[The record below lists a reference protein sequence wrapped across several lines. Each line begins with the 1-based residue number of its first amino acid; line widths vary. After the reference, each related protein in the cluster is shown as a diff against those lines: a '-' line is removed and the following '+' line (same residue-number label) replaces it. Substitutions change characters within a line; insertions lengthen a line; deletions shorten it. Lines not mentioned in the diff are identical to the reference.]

1 VSHPTRLLLILA
13 VAACSGP
20 RDITVRVTVPD
31 LEGTESPASGVP
43 VVAVPYNR
51 DSVIAAL
58 EAARPTPR
66 PHTDTLDA
74 LFARFR
80 GPFIDHFQ
88 AGQALAAVRDSVER
102 GLAAADALAAATRRT
117 EETRAELDRAR
128 AALATGDSLRADVRS
143 WENSTYAAFDSVVK
157 ALSEQARRKPLVD
170 TTDATGRA
178 ELRLPASENDWWLT
192 ARSWDVTDPNSS
204 WTWSV
209 RVDGDS
215 VELNGRNGRRRPR
228 Y

>member
-1 VSHPTRLLLILA
+1 M
-13 VAACSGP
+13 
-20 RDITVRVTVPD
+20 RVTVPD

>member
-13 VAACSGP
+13 LAACSGP

-43 VVAVPYNR
+43 VVAVPYDR

-58 EAARPTPR
+58 EAAQARPR
-66 PHTDTLDA
+66 PHTATLDS

-80 GPFIDHFQ
+80 GPFIDHFRS
-88 AGQALAAVRDSVER
+88 GQTVTAIRDSLAR
-102 GLAAADALAAATRRT
+102 GLSDSTALSAATRR
-117 EETRAELDRAR
+117 AEATR
-128 AALATGDSLRADVRS
+128 AALDSARDALAGGDSLRADVRS
-143 WENSTYAAFDSVVK
+143 WENSTYASFDSVVK
-157 ALSEQARRKPLVD
+157 ALSERARRKPVVD
-170 TTDATGRA
+170 TTDATGYA
-178 ELRLPASENDWWLT
+178 ELRLPASENDWWIT
-192 ARSWDVTDPNSS
+192 ARAWDITDPNMS

-209 RVDGDS
+209 RVDADS
-215 VELNGRNGRRRPR
+215 TQLNGRNGRQRPR

>member
-1 VSHPTRLLLILA
+1 M
-13 VAACSGP
+13 
-20 RDITVRVTVPD
+20 TVPD

-58 EAARPTPR
+58 ESAQTTPR

-74 LFARFR
+74 LFSRFR
-80 GPFIDHFQ
+80 GPFLDHFR
-88 AGQALAAVRDSVER
+88 AGQALTAVRDSVER
-102 GLAAADALAAATRRT
+102 GLAGEGALGAATRRA
-117 EETRAELDRAR
+117 EETRAALDAAR
-128 AALATGDSLRADVRS
+128 EALATADSLRADVRS
-143 WENSTYAAFDSVVK
+143 WENSTYATFDSVVK
-157 ALSEQARRKPLVD
+157 ALSERARRKPVVD

-178 ELRLPASENDWWLT
+178 ELRLPASDDDWWLT

-209 RVDGDS
+209 RVDADS
-215 VELNGRNGRRRPR
+215 VELNGRNGQRRPR

>member
-1 VSHPTRLLLILA
+1 MA
-13 VAACSGP
+13 GCSGP

-43 VVAVPYNR
+43 VVAVPYDR

-58 EAARPTPR
+58 EAAQSSPR

-80 GPFIDHFQ
+80 GPFIDHFR
-88 AGQALAAVRDSVER
+88 AGQTLSAVRDSVER
-102 GLAAADALAAATRRT
+102 GFASEGALAAATS
-117 EETRAELDRAR
+117 RAEQTR
-128 AALATGDSLRADVRS
+128 AALDAARTALAAGDSLRADVRS
-143 WENSTYAAFDSVVK
+143 WENSTYASFDSVVK
-157 ALSEQARRKPLVD
+157 ALSERARRKPVVD

-178 ELRLPASENDWWLT
+178 ELRLPASENEWWLT

-209 RVDGDS
+209 RVDADS
-215 VELNGRNGRRRPR
+215 VELNGSNGRRRPR

>member
-1 VSHPTRLLLILA
+1 M
-13 VAACSGP
+13 AACSGP

-58 EAARPTPR
+58 ESAQQAPR
-66 PHTDTLDA
+66 PHTSTLDS

-80 GPFIDHFQ
+80 GPFIEHFR
-88 AGQALAAVRDSVER
+88 AGQTLAAVRDSVER
-102 GLAAADALAAATRRT
+102 GQAGQAAVDAATRRA
-117 EETRAELDRAR
+117 EETRAALDSAR
-128 AALATGDSLRADVRS
+128 EALAAGDSLRADVRS
-143 WENSTYAAFDSVVK
+143 WENSTYRGFDSLVK
-157 ALSEQARRKPLVD
+157 ALADRARRKPMVD
-170 TTDATGRA
+170 TTDATGYA
-178 ELRLPASENDWWLT
+178 ELTLPASENDWWLT

-209 RVDGDS
+209 RVDADS
-215 VELNGRNGRRRPR
+215 VELNGSNGRRRPR

>member
-1 VSHPTRLLLILA
+1 MA
-13 VAACSGP
+13 GCSGP

-43 VVAVPYNR
+43 VVAVPYDR

-58 EAARPTPR
+58 EAAQSSPR

-80 GPFIDHFQ
+80 GPFIDHFR
-88 AGQALAAVRDSVER
+88 AGQTLSAVRDSVER
-102 GLAAADALAAATRRT
+102 GLASDGALAAATS
-117 EETRAELDRAR
+117 RAEQTR
-128 AALATGDSLRADVRS
+128 AALDAARTALAAGDSLRADVRT
-143 WENSTYAAFDSVVK
+143 WENSTYASFDSVVK
-157 ALSEQARRKPLVD
+157 ALSERARRKPVVD

-178 ELRLPASENDWWLT
+178 ELRLPASDSEWWLT

-209 RVDGDS
+209 RVDADS
-215 VELNGRNGRRRPR
+215 VELNGSNGRRRPR

>member
-1 VSHPTRLLLILA
+1 MA
-13 VAACSGP
+13 GCSGP

-43 VVAVPYNR
+43 VVAVPYDR

-58 EAARPTPR
+58 EAAQSSPR

-80 GPFIDHFQ
+80 GPFIDHFR
-88 AGQALAAVRDSVER
+88 AGQALSAVRDSVER
-102 GLAAADALAAATRRT
+102 GLASEGALAAATS
-117 EETRAELDRAR
+117 RAEQTR
-128 AALATGDSLRADVRS
+128 AALDAARTALAAGDSLRADVRS
-143 WENSTYAAFDSVVK
+143 WENSTYASFDSVVK
-157 ALSEQARRKPLVD
+157 ALSERARRKPVVD

-178 ELRLPASENDWWLT
+178 ELRLPASDSEWWLT

-209 RVDGDS
+209 RVDADS
-215 VELNGRNGRRRPR
+215 VELNGSNGRRRPR

>member
-1 VSHPTRLLLILA
+1 
-13 VAACSGP
+13 VA
-20 RDITVRVTVPD
+20 IPD

-80 GPFIDHFQ
+80 GPFIEHFQ

-102 GLAAADALAAATRRT
+102 GLATQDDLTAATRRT
-117 EETRAELDRAR
+117 EETRAALEAAR

-157 ALSEQARRKPLVD
+157 ALSEQARRKPVVD
-170 TTDATGRA
+170 TTDATGLA
-178 ELRLPASENDWWLT
+178 ELRLPASDSDWWLT

>member
-1 VSHPTRLLLILA
+1 MLA
-13 VAACSGP
+13 LAACSGP
-20 RDITVRVTVPD
+20 RDIAVRVTVPD

-43 VVAVPYNR
+43 VVAVPYDR

-58 EAARPTPR
+58 EAAQATPR
-66 PHTDTLDA
+66 PHTAALDS

-80 GPFIDHFQ
+80 GPFIDHFRSSQ
-88 AGQALAAVRDSVER
+88 AVTAVRDSLAR
-102 GLAAADALAAATRRT
+102 GLSDSGALRAATRR
-117 EETRAELDRAR
+117 AEATR
-128 AALATGDSLRADVRS
+128 AALDTAREALASGDSLRADVRS
-143 WENSTYAAFDSVVK
+143 WENSTYSSFDTVVK
-157 ALSEQARRKPLVD
+157 ALAERSRRKPVVD

-178 ELRLPASENDWWLT
+178 ELRLPASENDWWVT
-192 ARSWDVTDPNSS
+192 ARSWDVTDPNTS

-209 RVDGDS
+209 RVEGDS